1 MKIGIIT
8 IHHSCNYG
16 ACLQSFALYKY
27 LELLGYTVEIIDLHR
42 PFHDDYVVSKRF
54 HAYLYREET
63 FKQFLKRKIKT
74 LFAIVKNGGSKVS
87 VNTKTAVI
95 CLMPLLCGNL
105 MISMRRL
112 NYLAHLEALMN
123 YTIILL
129 NMIYILREVIK
140 YGILHKII
148 ASNHISYLLS
158 DRGNESLMLPVSALK
173 T

>member
-63 FKQFLKRKIKT
+63 FKQFLKRKH
-74 LFAIVKNGGSKVS
+74 
-87 VNTKTAVI
+87 
-95 CLMPLLCGNL
+95 CLLL
-105 MISMRRL
+105 
-112 NYLAHLEALMN
+112 
-123 YTIILL
+123 
-129 NMIYILREVIK
+129 
-140 YGILHKII
+140 
-148 ASNHISYLLS
+148 
-158 DRGNESLMLPVSALK
+158 LK
-173 T
+173 MEGAK